1 MGKIYDGLSKG
12 IMTAMKNKDSVRT
25 QALKNIKAKM
35 IEFKTSN
42 EGVKVCAVDDATGE
56 RIIPDS
62 SEIAIVKKMAKELEG
77 DIEVRNSIIKSLEG
91 TDDVAQLDKRT
102 NDRDTLVAEL
112 AVITEYIPK
121 AATEDDIRKV
131 VNEYLTENGLS
142 TIEQKQMGLVI
153 KYVKGKL
160 TNADG
165 KLTSDIVRTF
175 IG

>member
-42 EGVKVCAVDDATGE
+42 EGIKVCTVDDATGE

-77 DIEVRNSIIKSLEG
+77 DIEFHNSIIKSLEG
-91 TDDVAQLDKRT
+91 TNDVA
-102 NDRDTLVAEL
+102 
-112 AVITEYIPK
+112 
-121 AATEDDIRKV
+121 
-131 VNEYLTENGLS
+131 
-142 TIEQKQMGLVI
+142 
-153 KYVKGKL
+153 
-160 TNADG
+160 
-165 KLTSDIVRTF
+165 
-175 IG
+175 

>member
-1 MGKIYDGLSKG
+1 MGKIYDELSNG
-12 IMTAMKNKDSVRT
+12 IMSAMKNKDSVRA

-42 EGVKVCAVDDATGE
+42 EGIKVCTVDDATGE

-77 DIEVRNSIIKSLEG
+77 DIEIRNSIIKSLEG
-91 TDDVAQLDKRT
+91 TDDADQLEKRT

-131 VNEYLTENGLS
+131 VNEYLTENALS
-142 TIEQKQMGLVI
+142 TIDQKQMGLVI
-153 KYVKGKL
+153 K
-160 TNADG
+160 
-165 KLTSDIVRTF
+165 
-175 IG
+175 

>member
-1 MGKIYDGLSKG
+1 
-12 IMTAMKNKDSVRT
+12 
-25 QALKNIKAKM
+25 
-35 IEFKTSN
+35 
-42 EGVKVCAVDDATGE
+42 
-56 RIIPDS
+56 
-62 SEIAIVKKMAKELEG
+62 MAKELEG
-77 DIEVRNSIIKSLEG
+77 DIEIRNSIIKSLEG
-91 TDDVAQLDKRT
+91 TDDVEQLDKRT
-102 NDRDTLVAEL
+102 NDRDALVAEL

-142 TIEQKQMGLVI
+142 SIEQKQMGLVI